1 MGGAGLH
8 EMGIYPES
16 RKRKPEGRRELLCER
31 GSLGEKDLDKTDS
44 IVEHVKKMGILVTE
58 NTA

>member
-1 MGGAGLH
+1 MH

-31 GSLGEKDLDKTDS
+31 GSLGEKDLEKTGS
-44 IVEHVKKMGILVTE
+44 IVEHVKKMGIWITE
-58 NTA
+58 NIA